1 MISVIIPL
9 YNKELSIAS
18 TIKSVLNQSFCQ
30 FELLIINDGS
40 TDGSLNVIKE
50 FTDSRLKILSKNNG
64 GVSSARNFG
73 MTNSKYDWIALLD
86 GDDIW
91 EKDHLL
97 NISNVI
103 NDKNDV
109 NVIATGFQLA
119 TKNGDILKKIYVNES
134 GFYNFFEIHLR
145 YGFIVHTS
153 AIVFNKLYFND
164 LKFDTNLSLG
174 EDTKFW
180 EQMGKKSN
188 FYFIKSITSNYI
200 NDSENK
206 AIFKKYDTKKINLYH
221 INIDDISDDFQKKYY
236 KISIVHGILLGFKN
250 KFSLKNSKDL
260 FIKYYKFLGISGFIN
275 YLSLYFFKKKHN

>member
-145 YGFIVHTS
+145 F
-153 AIVFNKLYFND
+153 
-164 LKFDTNLSLG
+164 
-174 EDTKFW
+174 
-180 EQMGKKSN
+180 
-188 FYFIKSITSNYI
+188 
-200 NDSENK
+200 
-206 AIFKKYDTKKINLYH
+206 
-221 INIDDISDDFQKKYY
+221 
-236 KISIVHGILLGFKN
+236 
-250 KFSLKNSKDL
+250 
-260 FIKYYKFLGISGFIN
+260 
-275 YLSLYFFKKKHN
+275 